1 MRTFNPSRETLAAL
15 AALTLALAVSSPA
28 SAGPKRAAQ
37 LASFNGAIGVDPLTA
52 AGGVDTLNVVR
63 GINPGGRAWVL
74 RRLSA
79 TVGADGSI
87 RASGRGLLFSSGD
100 LIGTRG
106 AVAAVAATLTCGAAD
121 ATARKFT
128 SPGVN
133 LDAAGNFSIRGV
145 LSEDGINPAVMP
157 PTCDNPVLLIR
168 AFNTTTGAAGGWFA
182 AGIPGGGEDD

>member
-1 MRTFNPSRETLAAL
+1 MRTFNPSRESLATL
-15 AALTLALAVSSPA
+15 AALTLALAVTSPA
-28 SAGPKRAAQ
+28 WAGPKRAAP

-106 AVAAVAATLTCGAAD
+106 TVAAVAATLTCGAAD

-133 LDAAGNFSIRGV
+133 LDAAGNFSIRGM

-182 AGIPGGGEDD
+182 AGIPGDGDDD